1 MPPPQPN
8 NLNNDTNE
16 DSGNQTSSL
25 EDSLSREPIDPH
37 NLEKWK
43 DIGEKTINETWIEP
57 LKYVLVTLQ
66 YLNDCLKD
74 KEATVGWWLIL
85 ITSFTSFLTLFTPKE
100 LGTNDEFN
108 KHYDWSKS
116 NLLSVLSFTAT
127 LLASWAKK
135 KGFVKRIKD
144 LDKRIYSIETKKSVV
159 SSVLT
164 LPVEDRP
171 QYIYFYKEHIAE
183 VQDLLCYN
191 QLVSPTEMN
200 EVLYN
205 LTKNYPTLIKNI
217 QPWYKK
223 VGKDNYKPDLEYG
236 YNIIKS
242 FEKRKLNG
250 LWFRLTSLFYC
261 KSRCCY
267 DIDDGNPFTNK
278 HMMAQLD
285 KMKKDDTS
293 TIASIIKSRDSN
305 AMKDPVPAANL
316 LSILAEANEGPGM
329 SDSTSFNMLSELI
342 DKKSGKQINSIKSK
356 VSAKANNEINNKLSK
371 ALSIKT
377 NLDKKIIDK
386 KEQLANN
393 ASNVVEHGQ
402 NITTT
407 INEVNN
413 TIATQSDE
421 TIVNINE
428 ALDSESAESSPK
440 STISNENKD

>member
-1 MPPPQPN
+1 MYLMPPPQTD
-8 NLNNDTNE
+8 NLNSDTAAE
-16 DSGNQTSSL
+16 DSNNPTNSS

-37 NLEKWK
+37 NLEKWR
-43 DIGEKTINETWIEP
+43 DIGEKTINESWIEP

-100 LGTNDEFN
+100 LGTNAEFN

-144 LDKRIYSIETKKSVV
+144 LDKRIYAIETKKSVV

-223 VGKDNYKPDLEYG
+223 VGKDRYEPVLEYG
-236 YNIIKS
+236 
-242 FEKRKLNG
+242 
-250 LWFRLTSLFYC
+250 
-261 KSRCCY
+261 
-267 DIDDGNPFTNK
+267 
-278 HMMAQLD
+278 
-285 KMKKDDTS
+285 
-293 TIASIIKSRDSN
+293 
-305 AMKDPVPAANL
+305 
-316 LSILAEANEGPGM
+316 
-329 SDSTSFNMLSELI
+329 
-342 DKKSGKQINSIKSK
+342 
-356 VSAKANNEINNKLSK
+356 
-371 ALSIKT
+371 
-377 NLDKKIIDK
+377 
-386 KEQLANN
+386 
-393 ASNVVEHGQ
+393 
-402 NITTT
+402 
-407 INEVNN
+407 
-413 TIATQSDE
+413 
-421 TIVNINE
+421 
-428 ALDSESAESSPK
+428 
-440 STISNENKD
+440 

>member
-1 MPPPQPN
+1 MPPAQPN

-16 DSGNQTSSL
+16 DSGNPTSSL

-223 VGKDNYKPDLEYG
+223 ISKDKYDPNLEYG

-261 KSRCCY
+261 RSRCCY

-285 KMKKDDTS
+285 KIKKDDTS
-293 TIASIIKSRDSN
+293 TMASIIKSRDSN

-316 LSILAEANEGPGM
+316 LSILAEANDGPGM
-329 SDSTSFNMLSELI
+329 SDSTSFMLSELI
-342 DKKSGKQINSIKSK
+342 DKKSGKHINSIKSK

-386 KEQLANN
+386 KEKLENN
-393 ASNVVEHGQ
+393 VSNIVEQGQ

-407 INEVNN
+407 INEVDNA
-413 TIATQSDE
+413 IANQSNE

-428 ALDSESAESSPK
+428 ALESDSTESSPK
-440 STISNENKD
+440 STGSNDH